1 MDQEVDPALAHADA
15 VALMPGDVALKAGD
29 KSAASE
35 KPAWGAVVAMM
46 LGVTALLT
54 AEFLPSGLLTPM
66 ARDLGVSP
74 GLAGQAVTATSL
86 AGLVGALFTPR
97 LTRSFNRKPV
107 LLSFSIL
114 LVVSNLLVAL
124 APSITF
130 LLAARIVLGLA
141 IGGFWAMAAATTIR
155 LVPPSLVARAL
166 SIVMSGIP
174 AAMIIAVPLG
184 SYLGEVASW
193 RIVFLLATAL
203 GAAVFVI
210 QALALPRLAPKGEA
224 GLGTLVDIVTRPGIG
239 AGIFAATM
247 VFTGH
252 FGYFG
257 YIRPF
262 LESVT
267 GLGAAGV
274 AATLLAFGV
283 ANYIGSFASGLMAER
298 NLKLTLIAMPLAIS
312 VLGLLLSVYGKDVI
326 PALALVALW
335 GFAFSGVPVA
345 TTTWITRMVPDET
358 ESGTGL
364 TVASIFLGITMG
376 AAGGGLVLDLM
387 GAAAVF
393 VAGAIP
399 LLLAALLIATKVRTR
414 AP

>member
-1 MDQEVDPALAHADA
+1 MDQETNPALVEADA
-15 VALMPGDVALKAGD
+15 VALLPAELALRVD
-29 KSAASE
+29 DAALTLE

-66 ARDLGVSP
+66 AQGLGVTP
-74 GLAGQAVTATSL
+74 GMAGQAVTATSL
-86 AGLVGALFTPR
+86 AGLVGALFTPT
-97 LTRSFNRKPV
+97 LTRRFNRKPV

-114 LVVSNLLVAL
+114 LAISNLLVAL
-124 APSITF
+124 APDITF

-155 LVPPSLVARAL
+155 LVPPALVPRAL

-184 SYLGEVASW
+184 SYLGEVAGW
-193 RIVFLLATAL
+193 RSVFLLAMAFA
-203 GAAVFVI
+203 AAVFVI

-224 GLGTLVDIVTRPGIG
+224 GLGTLIAIVARPGIG
-239 AGIFAATM
+239 AGILAATL

-252 FGYFG
+252 FDYFG

-262 LESVT
+262 LENVT
-267 GLGAAGV
+267 GLGATGV
-274 AATLLAFGV
+274 AATLLTFGV
-283 ANYIGSFASGLMAER
+283 ANYLGSFVSGLLAER
-298 NLKLTLIAMPLAIS
+298 NLKLTMIAMPLAIG
-312 VLGLLLSVYGKDVI
+312 VFGLLLSVYGGDVI
-326 PALALVALW
+326 PAAVLVALW

-399 LLLAALLIATKVRTR
+399 LLLAALLIATRVRITG
-414 AP
+414 P

>member
-1 MDQEVDPALAHADA
+1 MDQETNPALVVTDA
-15 VALMPGDVALKAGD
+15 VALLPADVALKVGGAL
-29 KSAASE
+29 AAE

-66 ARDLGVSP
+66 AQGLGVTP
-74 GLAGQAVTATSL
+74 GMAGQAVTATSL
-86 AGLVGALFTPR
+86 AGLVGALFTPT
-97 LTRSFNRKPV
+97 LTRRFNRKPV

-114 LVVSNLLVAL
+114 LAISNLLVAL
-124 APSITF
+124 APDIAF

-155 LVPPSLVARAL
+155 LVPTALVPRAL

-184 SYLGEVASW
+184 SYLGEVAGW
-193 RIVFLLATAL
+193 RSVFLLAMAFA
-203 GAAVFVI
+203 AAVFVI
-210 QALALPRLAPKGEA
+210 QALALPRLPPKGEA
-224 GLGTLVDIVTRPGIG
+224 GLGTLIDIVTRPGIG
-239 AGIFAATM
+239 AGILAATL

-262 LESVT
+262 LENVT
-267 GLGAAGV
+267 GLGATGV
-274 AATLLAFGV
+274 AGTLLTFGV
-283 ANYIGSFASGLMAER
+283 ANYLGSFVSGLMAER
-298 NLKLTLIAMPLAIS
+298 NLKLTMIAMPLAIG
-312 VLGLLLSVYGKDVI
+312 VLGLSLSAYGADVI
-326 PALALVALW
+326 PAVVLVALW
-335 GFAFSGVPVA
+335 GFAFSGIPVA

-364 TVASIFLGITMG
+364 TVASIFVGITMG
-376 AAGGGLVLDLM
+376 AAGGGLVLDLK

-393 VAGAIP
+393 VAGAVP
-399 LLLAALLIATKVRTR
+399 LLLAALLIATKVRTKG
-414 AP
+414 P

>member
-1 MDQEVDPALAHADA
+1 MNPALAHADA
-15 VALMPGDVALKAGD
+15 VAPMPGDVALKLEPLVP
-29 KSAASE
+29 E
-35 KPAWGAVVAMM
+35 KPSWGAVAAMM

-66 ARDLGVSP
+66 ANDLGVSP

-86 AGLVGALFTPR
+86 AGLVGALFTPT

-114 LVVSNLLVAL
+114 LVISNLLVAL
-124 APSITF
+124 AASITF

-155 LVPPSLVARAL
+155 LVPTSLVPRAL

-184 SYLGEVASW
+184 SYLSEVASW
-193 RIVFLLATAL
+193 RSVFLLAMAF

-210 QALALPRLAPKGEA
+210 QALVLPRLAPRGEA
-224 GLGTLVDIVTRPGIG
+224 GLGTLIDIVTRPGIG
-239 AGIFAATM
+239 AGILAATL

-283 ANYIGSFASGLMAER
+283 ANYLGSFVSGLMAER
-298 NLKLTLIAMPLAIS
+298 KLKLTLIAMPVAIS
-312 VLGLLLSVYGKDVI
+312 VLGLLLPVYGRDLI
-326 PALALVALW
+326 PALALIALW

-376 AAGGGLVLDLM
+376 AAGGGLVLDSM

-393 VAGAIP
+393 VAGAVP
-399 LLLAALLIATKVRTR
+399 LVLAALLIAAKVRTK

>member
-312 VLGLLLSVYGKDVI
+312 VLGLLLSG
-326 PALALVALW
+326 
-335 GFAFSGVPVA
+335 
-345 TTTWITRMVPDET
+345 
-358 ESGTGL
+358 
-364 TVASIFLGITMG
+364 
-376 AAGGGLVLDLM
+376 
-387 GAAAVF
+387 
-393 VAGAIP
+393 
-399 LLLAALLIATKVRTR
+399 
-414 AP
+414 